1 MTRPAPP
8 NARSRNVQ
16 ARRDVEDDMAAAYG
30 AEQRRRFP
38 GRIFCWAR
46 ITSPR
51 WLRRISRAPNH
62 RRGSRENSHDKS
74 SPQAKN
80 AKPVTMKVCVIGA
93 GAIGGLLAAKLA
105 RAGEDVSVVAR
116 GAHLAA
122 IASSGLTLIEEGAQT
137 VAKVKA
143 SDRIADFGEQDLII
157 LGMKAHQVAAV
168 IGDLPAIMGPRTAV
182 LTAQNGI
189 PWWYFFKHGGP
200 HEGAR
205 LESVDPGGVIA
216 DHLPIDRV
224 LASVVYPAAEIER
237 PGVIRHIEGNRFSLA
252 EIDGS
257 KSERILRVS
266 EAFTRAGFQGPGGR
280 RRARRNLDE
289 TLGQS
294 ELQPDQRANARDA
307 RGHLRIRADARARR
321 QYDAGGAS
329 DRRGARRAVQNF
341 ARTAHRRRRVVG
353 AHKTSMLQ
361 DIEAGRAI
369 EADALLGSVIEL
381 GVLVGVGDAAPRCDL
396 RGG

>member
-1 MTRPAPP
+1 
-8 NARSRNVQ
+8 
-16 ARRDVEDDMAAAYG
+16 
-30 AEQRRRFP
+30 
-38 GRIFCWAR
+38 
-46 ITSPR
+46 
-51 WLRRISRAPNH
+51 
-62 RRGSRENSHDKS
+62 
-74 SPQAKN
+74 
-80 AKPVTMKVCVIGA
+80 MKVCVIGA

-157 LGMKAHQVAAV
+157 LGMKAHQVAAMV
-168 IGDLPAIMGPRTAV
+168 GDLPAIMGPRTAV

-266 EAFTRAGFQGPGGR
+266 EAFTRAGFKAPVVGDV
-280 RRARRNLDE
+280 RAEIWTKLWGNLSFNPISALTHA
-289 TLGQS
+289 TLVDICEFAPTRALAANMMREAQAIGEALGVRFRIS
-294 ELQPDQRANARDA
+294 LEQR
-307 RGHLRIRADARARR
+307 I
-321 QYDAGGAS
+321 AGAES
-329 DRRGARRAVQNF
+329 
-341 ARTAHRRRRVVG
+341 VG

-381 GVLVGVGDAAPRCDL
+381 GVLVGVATPRLDAIYAAVKLLGETLARAKGRLVVAPA
-396 RGG
+396 

>member
-1 MTRPAPP
+1 MEFRASGFCGRG
-8 NARSRNVQ
+8 ARE
-16 ARRDVEDDMAAAYG
+16 ED
-30 AEQRRRFP
+30 
-38 GRIFCWAR
+38 
-46 ITSPR
+46 SK
-51 WLRRISRAPNH
+51 L
-62 RRGSRENSHDKS
+62 
-74 SPQAKN
+74 
-80 AKPVTMKVCVIGA
+80 MKVCVIGA

-168 IGDLPAIMGPRTAV
+168 VGDLPAIMGPRTAV

-266 EAFTRAGFQGPGGR
+266 EAFTRAGFKAPVVGDV
-280 RRARRNLDE
+280 RAEIWTKLWGNLSFNPISALTHA
-289 TLGQS
+289 TLVDICEFAPTRALAANMMREAQAIGEALGVRFRIS
-294 ELQPDQRANARDA
+294 LEQR
-307 RGHLRIRADARARR
+307 I
-321 QYDAGGAS
+321 AGAES
-329 DRRGARRAVQNF
+329 
-341 ARTAHRRRRVVG
+341 VG

-381 GVLVGVGDAAPRCDL
+381 GVLVGVATPRLDAIYAAVKLLGETLARAKGRLVVAPA
-396 RGG
+396 